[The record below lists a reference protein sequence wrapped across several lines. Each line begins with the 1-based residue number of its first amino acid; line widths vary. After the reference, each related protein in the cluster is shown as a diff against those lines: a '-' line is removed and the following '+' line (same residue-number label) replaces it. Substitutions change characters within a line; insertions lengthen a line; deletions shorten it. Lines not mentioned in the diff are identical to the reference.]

1 MDSGGDLE
9 AVEENTLL
17 SLEKD
22 VSWPSDE
29 SGQVTFMLD
38 AVSDSEI
45 AGTLFEKGVLLAISA
60 LLIFLSLSAS
70 LILALIFKWFLE
82 RK

>member
-1 MDSGGDLE
+1 
-9 AVEENTLL
+9 
-17 SLEKD
+17 
-22 VSWPSDE
+22 
-29 SGQVTFMLD
+29 MLD

-45 AGTLFEKGVLLAISA
+45 AGTLFEKGVLLAIST
-60 LLIFLSLSAS
+60 LLSFLSLSAS